1 MNGIHWKQTQRK
13 GKAMARCPDC
23 GPFFDSIGGTC
34 PLCGQVV
41 EFADE
46 DEVMEAE
53 PFDLAEGGAWCEHT
67 RC

>member
-1 MNGIHWKQTQRK
+1 
-13 GKAMARCPDC
+13 MARCPDC
-23 GPFFDSIGGTC
+23 GPFFEPIQGTC

-53 PFDLAEGGAWCEHT
+53 PFDLTGGDDNGSKVQ
-67 RC
+67 